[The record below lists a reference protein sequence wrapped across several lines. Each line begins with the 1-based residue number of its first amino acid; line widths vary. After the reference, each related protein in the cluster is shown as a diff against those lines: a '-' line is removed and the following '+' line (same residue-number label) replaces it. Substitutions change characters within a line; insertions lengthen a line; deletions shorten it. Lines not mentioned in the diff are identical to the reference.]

1 MYPRTCAIAHGCH
14 LYALFQVRFFERALL
29 TMEQTQKQLLALLRL
44 LEVDRTV
51 QSHLSLRDPSPEW
64 DETQLRIHRAD
75 AAVRKAFPNG
85 GNAQYTASPVL
96 DKKTKIRNEY
106 VVKLEDLYHA
116 QDAVRLAKPWPI
128 NLTDAKAAVDR

>member
-1 MYPRTCAIAHGCH
+1 M
-14 LYALFQVRFFERALL
+14 RFFERALL
-29 TMEQTQKQLLALLRL
+29 TIEQTQKQLLALLRL
-44 LEVDRTV
+44 LEVDRKV
-51 QSHLSLRDPSPEW
+51 PSHLSLRNPSPGW
-64 DETQLRIHRAD
+64 DETQLRIHRGD

-116 QDAVRLAKPWPI
+116 QDAVRRSMPWHI
-128 NLTDAKAAVDR
+128 NLADAKAAVDR